1 LDKTAALKK
10 CSLNRFSGRFSE
22 INSKGFGMYL
32 TIIAYVLKAALR
44 DRLMLGLAVAT
55 ILGACLSVLSSSFA
69 IIEQDQFVIAY
80 MAGGL
85 RILALVALS
94 LFTIFFVRRS
104 FDSRDVEFLLTRPL
118 SRASF
123 VIAHAAAFSI
133 LALGAGVL
141 LTVIVGAAALHKG
154 MTGGIMLWSLGITFE
169 YIIVVNTAFFFA
181 MILTSPVTAGLATFG
196 FYVLCRL
203 MGQFLAIMG
212 VAGSGGPLHNVMEGA
227 VKLIS
232 LATPRLDLLAQ
243 TSWLIYGGEKI
254 EDWIFVPV
262 QGVVF
267 TALVVAATYLDLK
280 RRQF

>member
-1 LDKTAALKK
+1 
-10 CSLNRFSGRFSE
+10 
-22 INSKGFGMYL
+22 MYL